1 VVTAV
6 TLFFFLGATGKSA
19 QIPLYTWL
27 PDAMEGPTPVSA
39 LIHAATMVTAG
50 IYMIARMNFLYI
62 KSPTTLLVIACVGAA
77 TALFAATIGTA
88 QNDIKRVL
96 AYSTVSQLG
105 YMFLAMGVG
114 AFGAGVFHLM
124 THAFFKACLFLG
136 SGSVI
141 HAMHH
146 ALHHDHS
153 EADPQDMRNM
163 GGLRKKMP
171 ITFWTF
177 LLATL
182 AIAGIPGFAG
192 FFSKDEI
199 LWQAFANPHHGAANI
214 LLWSAGA
221 VAAGLTAFYMFRL
234 VFMTFFGE
242 TRLSEKAFSHLH
254 ESPFVIVFPLMVLA
268 ALSVVGGWLGV
279 PKVLGDALGGMPN
292 LFEGYLEPVFAYSTH
307 YMSAGGHAGAEQ
319 SIAMEWGLMG
329 VSVLIACGGIALAYA
344 LYIVAPA
351 APASFVARFPT
362 LHRAVYNKWYVDEI
376 YDFMIVNPFKA
387 FSNFLW
393 KGFDVVIVD
402 GIVNGVA
409 SVVLGFSSV
418 LRHIQT
424 GSVHNYAFSMA
435 LGVVVIVG
443 CFLFR

>member
-1 VVTAV
+1 
-6 TLFFFLGATGKSA
+6 
-19 QIPLYTWL
+19 
-27 PDAMEGPTPVSA
+27 
-39 LIHAATMVTAG
+39 
-50 IYMIARMNFLYI
+50 
-62 KSPTTLLVIACVGAA
+62 
-77 TALFAATIGTA
+77 
-88 QNDIKRVL
+88 
-96 AYSTVSQLG
+96 
-105 YMFLAMGVG
+105 
-114 AFGAGVFHLM
+114 
-124 THAFFKACLFLG
+124 
-136 SGSVI
+136 
-141 HAMHH
+141 
-146 ALHHDHS
+146 
-153 EADPQDMRNM
+153 
-163 GGLRKKMP
+163 MP